1 MQRPRLARQLNKR
14 DVAREFGISETNISV
29 LEARDGSRKK
39 RRLIRSALDV
49 TFVNKLDHKRS
60 CEIYFTL
67 GMTTSIRI
75 QNLAGIPNFGTG
87 NKVFKDKRND
97 D

>member
-1 MQRPRLARQLNKR
+1 MQRTRIARQVNKR
-14 DVAREFGISETNISV
+14 DGQQSISETHISV
-29 LEARDGSRKK
+29 LEPGACNRKK

-49 TFVNKLDHKRS
+49 TFVNKLDDKRS

-67 GMTTSIRI
+67 EVTSSIRI
-75 QNLAGIPNFGTG
+75 QNLARIPNFGTG
-87 NKVFKDKRND
+87 NKVFIEKRND

>member
-1 MQRPRLARQLNKR
+1 MQRTRIARQLNKC
-14 DVAREFGISETNISV
+14 DGQQSFSETHISV
-29 LEARDGSRKK
+29 LASRKK

-49 TFVNKLDHKRS
+49 TFVNKLDDKRS

-67 GMTTSIRI
+67 EVTLSIRI
-75 QNLAGIPNFGTG
+75 QNLARIPNFGTG
-87 NKVFKDKRND
+87 NKVFIEKRND

>member
-1 MQRPRLARQLNKR
+1 MARQLNKR
-14 DVAREFGISETNISV
+14 DVTREFGISETQISV
-29 LEARDGSRKK
+29 LEARDCNRKK

-67 GMTTSIRI
+67 GVSTSIRI

-87 NKVFKDKRND
+87 NKVFIDKRND